1 MSYVHNSFL
10 SQDIW
15 SGKPMCVDI
24 LYFFQTGIEILVK
37 GGATYAMR

>member
-1 MSYVHNSFL
+1 MSYVYDSFL

-15 SGKPMCVDI
+15 SSKPMCVVI
-24 LYFFQTGIEILVK
+24 LYFFKLVLRLVK